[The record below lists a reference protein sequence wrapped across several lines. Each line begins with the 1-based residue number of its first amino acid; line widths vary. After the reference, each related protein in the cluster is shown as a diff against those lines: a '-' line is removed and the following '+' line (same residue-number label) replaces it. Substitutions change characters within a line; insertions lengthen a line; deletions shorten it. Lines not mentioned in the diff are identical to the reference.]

1 MNTDKFLDNVGL
13 AHLWKRITAYVQGAV
28 PKKMSELK
36 NDMGYTSNGVTSF
49 NGSTGAVVYHG
60 VDTVNGKRGN
70 VQLTIPTKTSEL
82 ENDSGFITEGGTIDA
97 YTKSQTDTLLNGKQD
112 TIDDLNSIRSGA
124 ALGTTALQ
132 SYTETDPTVPQW
144 AKAEQKPTYT
154 AQEVGA
160 LPANTPLPTGI
171 PSGGTTGQVLKKTS
185 STDYAVEWSN
195 ESGGGGTI
203 EQVQADWD
211 ENNTEDPAYIK
222 HKPTIP
228 SLSGYATEQWVTQQN
243 YLTSYTETDPI
254 FTASAAH
261 GITSSDIS
269 NWNSKTSNVGTI
281 TGITMNGA
289 SKGTSGVVNLGTVIT
304 AHQSLTDYVQKSQTS
319 GLLKND
325 GTIDTS
331 TYLTSSTAHQVPS
344 GGNSG
349 QVLKKSSATDY
360 DYAWANQTQDYP
372 SAYCKTAAGTAG
384 KTAACTFWTATA
396 NTYLHIVIVYA
407 NTSASV
413 LTLNVNSTSAAPLYI
428 NGVVSS
434 STNYTLPA
442 GSYIAFYDGTNWY
455 INTDGTIPKVLHKS
469 STSGLVKND
478 GTIDTSTYLT
488 SHQDISG
495 KADKV
500 NNATNGHLA
509 GLDGNGNLTDSGFK
523 IVVTDETTYEGMTK
537 DSNTIYLITET

>member
-1 MNTDKFLDNVGL
+1 MNTDRFLDNVGL
-13 AHLWKRITAYVQGAV
+13 AHLWKRITAYVQGTV

-60 VDTVNGKRGN
+60 VDTVNGKKGN
-70 VQLTIPTKTSEL
+70 VQLAIPTKTSEL

-97 YTKSQTDTLLNGKQD
+97 YTKSQTDTLLSGKQD
-112 TIDDLNSIRSGA
+112 TIDDLSSIRSGA

-132 SYTETDPTVPQW
+132 DSDISDW
-144 AKAEQKPTYT
+144 ARAEQKPAYT

-211 ENNTEDPAYIK
+211 ETNTEDPAYIK
-222 HKPTIP
+222 HKPPIP

-289 SKGTSGVVNLGTVIT
+289 SKGTSGVVDLGTVV
-304 AHQSLTDYVQKSQTS
+304 TDV
-319 GLLKND
+319 
-325 GTIDTS
+325 
-331 TYLTSSTAHQVPS
+331 
-344 GGNSG
+344 
-349 QVLKKSSATDY
+349 
-360 DYAWANQTQDYP
+360 
-372 SAYCKTAAGTAG
+372 
-384 KTAACTFWTATA
+384 
-396 NTYLHIVIVYA
+396 
-407 NTSASV
+407 
-413 LTLNVNSTSAAPLYI
+413 
-428 NGVVSS
+428 
-434 STNYTLPA
+434 
-442 GSYIAFYDGTNWY
+442 
-455 INTDGTIPKVLHKS
+455 
-469 STSGLVKND
+469 
-478 GTIDTSTYLT
+478 
-488 SHQDISG
+488 SG
-495 KADKV
+495 KATKV
-500 NNATNGHLA
+500 SGSVNGYLA
-509 GLDGNGNLTDSGFK
+509 GLNANGDLTNSGFK
-523 IVVTDETTYEGMTK
+523 ITTISQDDYDDLVDAQTV
-537 DSNTIYLITET
+537 DANTIYLITES